1 MANDISLPASLA
13 ASYWATK
20 SARAKNPPKNKIT
33 ESSKTFATQF
43 TSLTLSLCD
52 LAKVV
57 SAADLTKRSDALD
70 AEKKTAEKLV
80 VQAKDLAR
88 EVDQFVKAAGKELD
102 KDVAKAAELIKS
114 DASSCAEESKK
125 KIDAALKELKDRLA
139 VATKAGAKPAAAS
152 AAPAPVSKVDAKFI
166 GDRCRKAIAAAINNK
181 AGIRPA
187 TFALVKRAKTVQIVM
202 GSASEVAKGI
212 AKLAKPVNGKKPPV
226 LKDPKSQ
233 VIFEK
238 GVITLVSDRI
248 PPKFARQIQLALK
261 LQTGKGPKVRMR
273 KTTGEAEESG
283 GGEEVNADMFK
294 VNEEAVDPKEAAAAK
309 ADFDRRWAKAKAD
322 VVKALPSRSQEEKV
336 EIAGLLKDADSAAHK
351 SDYIDALET
360 LEAILDI
367 LDTTPTADDE
377 DDGDDAPEAAVAA
390 PPSAKGGKN
399 DLAAHRD
406 AWNDTC
412 KSAVGEITTLRG
424 KIAAMFSD
432 GSQADA
438 LKGALGT
445 LDMCVATLKNDVLS
459 KQLAAAADPKN
470 ASRRDALAAS
480 AKQTVAQLRKF
491 VDQHPVM
498 KELDD
503 NEVHKISAAGT
514 VSAKLRE
521 IENALA

>member
-20 SARAKNPPKNKIT
+20 SAKAKNPPKNKIT
-33 ESSKTFATQF
+33 EASKTFATQF
-43 TSLTLSLCD
+43 SSLTLNLCD

-80 VQAKDLAR
+80 VQAKDVAR
-88 EVDQFVKAAGKELD
+88 EVEQFVKAAGKELD

-125 KIDAALKELKDRLA
+125 KIDAALKELKDKLA
-139 VATKAGAKPAAAS
+139 VATKAGARPAAAPA
-152 AAPAPVSKVDAKFI
+152 AAPALSKADAKFI
-166 GDRCRKAIAAAINNK
+166 GDRCRKAIAAAITNK
-181 AGIRPA
+181 AGIKPA

-238 GVITLVSDRI
+238 GVITLVSDKI
-248 PPKFARQIQLALK
+248 PPKFARLIQLALK
-261 LQTGKGPKVRMR
+261 AQTGKGPKVRMR

-294 VNEEAVDPKEAAAAK
+294 VDEEAVDPKEAAAAK
-309 ADFDRRWAKAKAD
+309 ADFDRSWAKTKAD

-336 EIAGLLKDADSAAHK
+336 EIAGLLKDADAAAHK

-360 LEAILDI
+360 LEAILGI
-367 LDTTPTADDE
+367 LDTTPVADDE
-377 DDGDDAPEAAVAA
+377 DDAPVAAVAA

-399 DLAAHRD
+399 DLAAYRG

-445 LDMCVATLKNDVLS
+445 LDMRVATLKNDVLS

>member
-1 MANDISLPASLA
+1 MASDISLPASLA
-13 ASYWATK
+13 ASYWAAK

-43 TSLTLSLCD
+43 SSLTLNLCD

-80 VQAKDLAR
+80 VQAKDVAR
-88 EVDQFVKAAGKELD
+88 EVEQFVKAAGKELD

-125 KIDAALKELKDRLA
+125 KIDAALKELKDKLA
-139 VATKAGAKPAAAS
+139 VATKAGAKPAAAPA
-152 AAPAPVSKVDAKFI
+152 AAPALSKADAKFI

-181 AGIRPA
+181 AGIKPA

-202 GSASEVAKGI
+202 GSASDVAKGI

-294 VNEEAVDPKEAAAAK
+294 VDEEAVDPKEAAAAK

-322 VVKALPSRSQEEKV
+322 VAKALPSRSQEEKV

-367 LDTTPTADDE
+367 LDTTPIADDE
-377 DDGDDAPEAAVAA
+377 DAPVAAVAK
-390 PPSAKGGKN
+390 PPPAKDGKS

-514 VSAKLRE
+514 VSAKLKE